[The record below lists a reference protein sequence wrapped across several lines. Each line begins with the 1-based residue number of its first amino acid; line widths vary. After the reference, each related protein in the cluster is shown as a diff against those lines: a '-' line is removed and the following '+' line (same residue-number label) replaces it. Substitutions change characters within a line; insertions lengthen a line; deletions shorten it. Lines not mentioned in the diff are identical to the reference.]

1 MTSNTT
7 WTAIRTD
14 RGPACAHGGTRLATR
29 PVAAFDAS
37 IVKRINGVT
46 PMSAFTGVP
55 SAYVAEQ
62 ESHPPRDL
70 VG

>member
-1 MTSNTT
+1 MVNSMT

-29 PVAAFDAS
+29 PVATLAA
-37 IVKRINGVT
+37 KRTTGVT
-46 PMSAFTGVP
+46 PVSAFAGVP

-62 ESHPPRDL
+62 ESHPPREL